1 MQSNDEIKSNVKELY
16 TVTHTHT
23 HTHTFNGPF
32 VYTVTQ
38 ACKNGT
44 DDIDLFHFN
53 EICTKNV
60 Q

>member
-32 VYTVTQ
+32 VYTLTQ

-44 DDIDLFHFN
+44 DDTDLFHFN
-53 EICTKNV
+53 
-60 Q
+60 